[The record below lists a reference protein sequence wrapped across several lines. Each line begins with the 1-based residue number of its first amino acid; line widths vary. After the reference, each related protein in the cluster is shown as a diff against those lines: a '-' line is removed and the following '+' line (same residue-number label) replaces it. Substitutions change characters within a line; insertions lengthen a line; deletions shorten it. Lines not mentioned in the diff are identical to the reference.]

1 MIMTVENTKASD
13 NAPGRKASEVDP
25 RSLPEPT
32 EMELMG
38 GFYSLNHW
46 HAIVLTFGVAVG
58 LTLTGVWQLLLVA
71 GFLGGFLPKNIKM
84 KRGLLIGFVGG
95 LAAWMLLFGFY
106 FLTTEMPLFLER
118 FLVDIIGLDR
128 LMIPLLF
135 LVCSTFGG
143 LFCGLGAI
151 NGVLVSR
158 LVQLYRKS
166 RAAPR
171 N

>member
-1 MIMTVENTKASD
+1 MEEKNTQE
-13 NAPGRKASEVDP
+13 SEKVIAHEATDTRQ

-32 EMELMG
+32 TTELVG
-38 GFYSLNHW
+38 GFYPLNHW
-46 HAIVLTFGVAVG
+46 HAIALTFGIAVC

-71 GFLGGFLPKNIKM
+71 GFLGGFLPKGLKM

-95 LAAWMLLFGFY
+95 LSAWMLLFGIY
-106 FLTTEMPLFLER
+106 MLTTEMPVFLER
-118 FLVDIIGLDR
+118 LLIDIIGLDR
-128 LMIPLLF
+128 LMIPVLF
-135 LVCSTFGG
+135 LICSTFGG

-166 RAAPR
+166 RTAPR